1 MGPTIMIGK
10 KILII
15 DDDTDLLQL
24 TSRIFKRAGAQV
36 LTAQDSSEGV
46 GKFLTYRPNLIL
58 LDVMMPGVNGFEICQ
73 KIRQVSDVPIIML
86 TALNHEQNLLQGLEV
101 GADEFLSK
109 PFSGEILLARAKT
122 LLRRIGNGNGYP
134 PTFKYNDGR
143 LEIDAERHQILIN
156 GKQIKLTPTEF
167 RLLVYLERHAGR
179 ALTYGQILDN
189 VWGEEYRGSV
199 DFVHVY
205 ISNLRSKIEEN
216 PKKPRYILSL
226 HGVGYIFERQDTA
239 PGS

>member
-1 MGPTIMIGK
+1 MLGK
-10 KILII
+10 KVLII
-15 DDDTDLLQL
+15 DDDTDLVQL
-24 TSRIFKRAGAQV
+24 TSRIFKGAGAQV
-36 LTAQDSSEGV
+36 ITALDSSEGI
-46 GKFLTYRPNLIL
+46 GKLLTYRPNLIV

-73 KIRQVSDVPIIML
+73 RIRQVSDVPIIML

-109 PFSGEILLARAKT
+109 PFNAEILLARAKT
-122 LLRRIGNGNGYP
+122 LLRRSGNGNGHP
-134 PTFKYNDGR
+134 ATFKYNDGR

-156 GKQIKLTPTEF
+156 GKQIKVTPTEF
-167 RLLVYLERHAGR
+167 RLLVYLERHAGK
-179 ALTYGQILDN
+179 ALTYNQILDN

-216 PKKPRYILSL
+216 PKNPRYIQSI
-226 HGVGYIFERQDTA
+226 HGVGYIFERRDIS
-239 PGS
+239 PNF